1 MLKFKKEDKI
11 YFDYIKSLKKT
22 NIDPIEMIYH
32 FLVFVGDVN
41 LARFISFFEIFK
53 KVKGLSGHIADIGTW
68 KGASFFTFV
77 KFVKIFEK
85 YSQTQVYGFDWFK
98 GMKQGKNDNKK
109 YNNKY
114 LANYKSLKKMINLQN
129 LQDIAVL
136 EKMNLNTQFKKYLE
150 KNKWL
155 RFKLVFIDCG
165 SEKVLQNTIKYVW
178 PKIVRNGILIL
189 DHYNNHV
196 SPTESKILEK
206 YIGKNLIQQLSFV
219 RQPTAYIQ
227 KKYK

>member
-1 MLKFKKEDKI
+1 MNKFKKEDKV
-11 YFDYIKSLKKT
+11 YFDYIKGVKKT
-22 NIDPIEMIYH
+22 KLDPVEIIYH
-32 FLVFVGDVN
+32 FPVFVGDVN

-68 KGASFFTFV
+68 KGASFFTFA
-77 KFVKIFEK
+77 KLVKIFEK
-85 YSQTQVYGFDWFK
+85 YSQTQVFGFDWFK

-114 LANYKSLKKMINLQN
+114 SANYKNLQKMIDLQG
-129 LQDIAVL
+129 LKDIAVL

-150 KNKWL
+150 KKKWL

-165 SEKVLQNTIKYVW
+165 SEKVLENTIKYVW
-178 PKIVRNGILIL
+178 PKIVRNGILVL

-206 YIGKNLIQQLSFV
+206 YIGKNIIKQMPFV
-219 RQPTAYIQ
+219 RQPTAFVQ
-227 KKYK
+227 KKN

>member
-1 MLKFKKEDKI
+1 MIKFKKEDKV

-22 NIDPIEMIYH
+22 KLDPVEIVYH
-32 FLVFVGDVN
+32 FPVFVGDVN

-53 KVKGLSGHIADIGTW
+53 KVKSLSGHIADIGTW

-77 KFVKIFEK
+77 KLVKIFEK

-109 YNNKY
+109 YNNRY
-114 LANYKSLKKMINLQN
+114 SANYKNLKKMINLQD
-129 LQDIAVL
+129 LKDVAVL

-150 KNKWL
+150 KKKWL

-165 SEKVLQNTIKYVW
+165 SEKVLENTIKYIW

-206 YIGKNLIQQLSFV
+206 HIGKNIIKQMSFV
-219 RQPTAYIQ
+219 RQPTAFVQ
-227 KKYK
+227 KKYL

>member
-1 MLKFKKEDKI
+1 MIKFKKEDKV

-22 NIDPIEMIYH
+22 KLDPVEIVYH
-32 FLVFVGDVN
+32 FPVFVGDVN

-53 KVKGLSGHIADIGTW
+53 KVKSLSGHIADIGTW

-77 KFVKIFEK
+77 KLVKIFEK

-109 YNNKY
+109 YNNRY
-114 LANYKSLKKMINLQN
+114 SANYKNLKKMID
-129 LQDIAVL
+129 LQDLKDVAVL

-150 KNKWL
+150 KKKWL

-165 SEKVLQNTIKYVW
+165 SEKVLENTIKYIW

-206 YIGKNLIQQLSFV
+206 HIGKNIIKQMSFV
-219 RQPTAYIQ
+219 RQPTAFVQ
-227 KKYK
+227 KKYL